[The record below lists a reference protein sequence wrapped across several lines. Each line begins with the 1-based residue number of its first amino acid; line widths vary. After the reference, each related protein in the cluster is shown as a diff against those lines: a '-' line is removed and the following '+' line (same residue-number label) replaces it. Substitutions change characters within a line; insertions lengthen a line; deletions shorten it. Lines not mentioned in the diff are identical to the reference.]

1 MKKYRLMLFNPAGKN
16 KTVFQTFNKNEF
28 KSEMVDNIFR
38 GMLRYDQACNYIG
51 LATSAELFMQD
62 FDDGILACEGFTNNY
77 YVDISEVNPIKDR
90 HDYIM
95 ARLQEHY
102 EEALSLG
109 HEVFAIVIQGSQNY
123 NLDVYAEEYQ
133 SDIDTKCI
141 VLPSFE
147 DVVKNNAG
155 ISTTHVRANNEHI
168 DLKDIRNMFD
178 TFRKQNV
185 NFVEILFSDFYIVPD
200 KYKKYWEEL
209 RAIAE
214 DLTHCHPAQTVK
226 TMSGLS
232 MEKLKALKHPYP
244 SIKDRIDKFGFDAK
258 QAHHI
263 IRINDFIKQ
272 YVSGKPF
279 KDCLSPS
286 TSELADYLKKVK
298 VPGYIPR
305 VEDIEDELIRLDAE
319 TKAIKDN
326 FINKV
331 GENIVSDEPYL
342 KLGDIKFR
350 VLKQFFKECILD
362 DEN

>member
-1 MKKYRLMLFNPAGKN
+1 MIFNRTGPN
-16 KTVFQTFNKNEF
+16 KVYYQSFSKQEF
-28 KSEMVDNIFR
+28 KSEVLDSITR
-38 GMLRYDQACNYIG
+38 GILRYDPACNYIG
-51 LATSAELFMQD
+51 LAASMELFMQD
-62 FDDGILACEGFTNNY
+62 FDDDTLVCGGFNGNF
-77 YVDISEVNPIKDR
+77 YVDISEVDPVKDR

-102 EEALSLG
+102 EEALGLG
-109 HEVFAIVIQGSQNY
+109 HEIFAIAIQGSQNY
-123 NLDVYAEEYQ
+123 NLDVYSDAYK

-147 DVVKNNAG
+147 DIVKNNTG

-168 DLKDIRNMFD
+168 DLKDIRIMFD

-185 NFVEILFSDFYIVPD
+185 NFVEILFSEFYIVPD

-209 RAIAE
+209 RALAE

-244 SIKDRIDKFGFDAK
+244 TIKDRIDKFGFDCK
-258 QAHHI
+258 QAHHV

-272 YVSGKPF
+272 YVTGKPF
-279 KDCLSPS
+279 KDCLNPS
-286 TSELADYLKKVK
+286 TPELTEYLKKVK
-298 VPGYIPR
+298 IPGYISR

-319 TKAIKDN
+319 TKAIKDS
-326 FINKV
+326 FIEKV

-350 VLKQFFKECILD
+350 VLKQFFKECIL
-362 DEN
+362 ENEY